1 MTNNDAVTEATKAYA
16 VQRANRLVPGLNATD
31 FEDLMSRPLTQD
43 LVPIMNDIL
52 ESGIVEVDPNAFR
65 MAGPTK

>member
-65 MAGPTK
+65 MAGPKK